1 MEIIAEKIDA
11 YALAHSQAETDILK
25 KLNRET
31 HAKILMPR
39 MLSGHMQG
47 NLLTMLSKM
56 IQPKQILEIGTYTG
70 YSGICLAQGLIE
82 NGVLHTIDN
91 NEELELMVR
100 KYINEAGLTQK
111 IKYYIGNAL
120 DIIPTINENYD
131 LVFIDADKSN
141 YSNYYDLIFDR
152 VNSGGLIIADN
163 VLWSG
168 KILDAV
174 DKMDYDTKA
183 IDDFNKKIHKD
194 TRVEH
199 MLLNIRDGLM
209 IITFTY
215 IMV

>member
-174 DKMDYDTKA
+174 DKMDNDTKA
-183 IDDFNKKIHKD
+183 IDHFNKKIHKD

-209 IITFTY
+209 IIRK
-215 IMV
+215 I

>member
-91 NEELELMVR
+91 NEELELMFR

-174 DKMDYDTKA
+174 DKMDNDTKA

-209 IITFTY
+209 IIRK
-215 IMV
+215 I